1 MFKMAFRNLSRNK
14 KRTGLTVS
22 AIIIGITF
30 VTFLLAW
37 LSGVEKLVTESGK
50 RLSGDIRFTSL
61 DFELKQMSLDNSSN
75 ISYSETKNL
84 ITNSGIKGNALG
96 RIKFGSLMFVGDSD
110 EKALGYGIEEKDYDI
125 IGFDTFMSGG
135 RFLDFSK
142 SKEIIVGD
150 RLREKLNLHLG
161 DEVTVLTSTQY
172 KSTYALNYKVVG
184 FFKMDNQNFN
194 RSFYISLKDAMYH
207 LDMDDRVTEYLL
219 FLDKSESLN
228 KSLETFSDNKNIL
241 IKGWKS
247 IGLNALISGALPIIK
262 LVFIIAFSLLAGVG
276 ITNTMMMIVY
286 ERRKEIGVLKAQG
299 FRDNK
304 ILKLFTLE
312 GTLMGIVGSVLGV
325 SLGGFLAY
333 YFSIN
338 GINLGLDVESLGVD
352 LNVKSIIYTQFS
364 LVGLIIPMVCG
375 ILVSTLTTIYA
386 VLPELKL
393 EAVSN
398 LRSD

>member
-364 LVGLIIPMVCG
+364 LAGLIIPMVCG

>member
-84 ITNSGIKGNALG
+84 ITNSGIKGSALG